1 MHSSNA
7 KTLIPCLL
15 TNLIGADD
23 HYDFIASWNRAMS
36 VPRRVSHVWR
46 ERFPP
51 RSETNMSQPIAQLS
65 EIPCDVSNFE
75 NVSLRQSLRD
85 ATQDIH
91 QGLHLHPG
99 FLAIQNGTIDAATY
113 RDLLARLYG
122 FYLTFE
128 PAAKIMAD
136 RSAWLQE
143 DLAALSVTN
152 ADLAAIPRCTDF
164 PVLDDSESQ
173 LGARYVVEGSS
184 LGGLSLARN
193 LDSLL
198 GADVQEGRRF
208 FVGRGP
214 GGGQAWKGLLTGLKA
229 VERDPVACRR
239 VIAAA
244 IATFQTFAFWMNGW
258 RAAEHD

>member
-1 MHSSNA
+1 
-7 KTLIPCLL
+7 
-15 TNLIGADD
+15 
-23 HYDFIASWNRAMS
+23 MS
-36 VPRRVSHVWR
+36 VPRHASRVWH
-46 ERFPP
+46 ERFPL
-51 RSETNMSQPIAQLS
+51 RFETSMSQPIAQLS
-65 EIPCDVSNFE
+65 EISCDVSNFE

-85 ATQDIH
+85 ATQEIH

-99 FLAIQNGTIDAATY
+99 FLAVQNGTIDAATY

-128 PAAKIMAD
+128 PTAKIMAD

-143 DLAALSVTN
+143 DLVALNVTS
-152 ADLAAIPRCTDF
+152 AGLAAIPRCTDF

-214 GGGQAWKGLLTGLKA
+214 GSGESWKGLLTCLEA

-239 VIAAA
+239 VIAAS
-244 IATFQTFAFWMNGW
+244 IATFEAFAFWMNGW
-258 RAAEHD
+258 RAAEHA